1 MTTDE
6 RLEKLIQRHEALAET
21 VQILASMQL
30 EAGRQARE
38 RDEQYSERFAANETR
53 LVQLM
58 DTMNRLGRILEVHDA
73 EIDDQSQARTENL
86 EQ

>member
-1 MTTDE
+1 MTIDE
-6 RLEKLIQRHEALAET
+6 RLEKLAERHQALAET

-38 RDEQYSERFAANETR
+38 HDAEYAKRFAVNETR

-86 EQ
+86 EH

>member
-6 RLEKLIQRHEALAET
+6 RLEKLAERHEALAET

-38 RDEQYSERFAANETR
+38 HDAEYAQRFAANETR

-73 EIDDQSQARTENL
+73 EIDDQARAENL
-86 EQ
+86 ER